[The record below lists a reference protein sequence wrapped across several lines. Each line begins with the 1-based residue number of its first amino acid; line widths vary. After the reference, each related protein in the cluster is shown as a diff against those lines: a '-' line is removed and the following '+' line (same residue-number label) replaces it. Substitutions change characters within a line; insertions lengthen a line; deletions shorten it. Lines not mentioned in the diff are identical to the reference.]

1 GFCALTSL
9 RGAHLTEPLP
19 FKAGSFDAAMSLDVV
34 LHLRDRSKLFH
45 EVARLLRP
53 GGRFL
58 FTDAGVITGSVSNE
72 EVHKRSVH
80 GYTEF
85 VTAGWNEGLLES
97 AGVGGVGVGGRS
109 IEGVWGASGG
119 LGGAV
124 GGGGTDG

>member
-97 AGVGGVGVGGRS
+97 AGGRVDAEEGWGLSGGRDRRA
-109 IEGVWGASGG
+109 GPAAPLGASGG
-119 LGGAV
+119 LA
-124 GGGGTDG
+124 